1 MTIATYIAPASLDE
15 AVAAL
20 EDGSAIP
27 FAGGTD
33 IIPQTMTGRDVP
45 VVVDVKR
52 LDELNVIERRDDAWI
67 IGAGVA
73 CYRLGAHET
82 LKKAFPGLVEA
93 ASLIGSTQIQGRA
106 TIGGNVGNASPA
118 ADTVPALLANHATV
132 DIIGSQGSRS
142 IPISEVITGPGST
155 SLAPGEFMVRFV
167 LPIRDRAVD
176 AGMRFIPRTEM
187 DIAVANAA
195 ASIALNPDGTCA
207 SADVA
212 IGGVGPRALHVPD
225 AGAALIGAS
234 ELDDESLSR
243 VAEACRA
250 AADPIDDKRGTVE
263 YRLHAIGVLA
273 TRVTR
278 LAWQRASTLA
288 QEQA

>member
-1 MTIATYIAPASLDE
+1 MTIGTYIAPASLDE

-45 VVVDVKR
+45 AVVDIKR

-73 CYRLGAHET
+73 CYRLGAHEA
-82 LKKAFPGLVEA
+82 LKNAFPGLVEA

-118 ADTVPALLANHATV
+118 ADTVPALLANRATV
-132 DIIGSQGSRS
+132 DIIGPDGFRT
-142 IPISEVITGPGST
+142 IPIDEVITGPGST

-167 LPIRDRAVD
+167 LPIRNGAMD
-176 AGMRFIPRTEM
+176 AGLRFIPRTEM

-195 ASIALNPDGTCA
+195 ASIALDADGKCA
-207 SADVA
+207 SADIA
-212 IGGVGPRALHVPD
+212 IGGVGPRALHLPD
-225 AGAALIGAS
+225 AGAALVGAS
-234 ELDDESLSR
+234 ALDDEILDR
-243 VAEACRA
+243 VADACRV
-250 AADPIDDKRGTVE
+250 AADPIDDKRGTVA
-263 YRLHAIGVLA
+263 YRRHAIGVLA
-273 TRVTR
+273 TRATR
-278 LAWQRASTLA
+278 IAWQRANTLRE
-288 QEQA
+288 EQA